1 MIPGADPV
9 NNLSSGADPPGERKN
24 REKKARQARKRGG
37 QPGYGGKSRELV
49 PPEKVSKF
57 VDVFPAECENCWS
70 HYRRCRTLQRRATSR
85 SRCRRSSRTPRS
97 GAGTKSLVGAAATRR
112 ARLTTARR
120 SQTILGCL
128 RAQRPMPSRRH
139 TWDRGVARAARRA
152 VAHRMRCGH
161 GRAHSAAWGSACRRG
176 LSRRKRDGWRPYL
189 RNSSIKRYGTQLTYE
204 ERRDASAKVM
214 AEVLWADAEKDLK
227 QQVTDEGEV
236 EIDGRRYRRLA
247 QPSSAVY
254 YGRWGQ
260 HEVEEALYREIGI
273 HNGATIKRSNVGSA

>member
-1 MIPGADPV
+1 
-9 NNLSSGADPPGERKN
+9 
-24 REKKARQARKRGG
+24 
-37 QPGYGGKSRELV
+37 
-49 PPEKVSKF
+49 
-57 VDVFPAECENCWS
+57 
-70 HYRRCRTLQRRATSR
+70 
-85 SRCRRSSRTPRS
+85 
-97 GAGTKSLVGAAATRR
+97 
-112 ARLTTARR
+112 
-120 SQTILGCL
+120 
-128 RAQRPMPSRRH
+128 
-139 TWDRGVARAARRA
+139 
-152 VAHRMRCGH
+152 
-161 GRAHSAAWGSACRRG
+161 
-176 LSRRKRDGWRPYL
+176 L